1 MKAVRAG
8 LTLQEALVSIK
19 KIGRKMN
26 YSDRFGSRIVSEQFL
41 FQRNIPVS
49 SYFAF
54 HVNAFKGWN
63 SASASVTQPY
73 FFF

>member
-1 MKAVRAG
+1 M
-8 LTLQEALVSIK
+8 EEELVSS
-19 KIGRKMN
+19 RKMALRLS
-26 YSDRFGSRIVSEQFL
+26 YSDSPGSGLFL
-41 FQRNIPVS
+41 DCSLFRRNIFSS

-54 HVNAFKGWN
+54 HVNAFKGRN